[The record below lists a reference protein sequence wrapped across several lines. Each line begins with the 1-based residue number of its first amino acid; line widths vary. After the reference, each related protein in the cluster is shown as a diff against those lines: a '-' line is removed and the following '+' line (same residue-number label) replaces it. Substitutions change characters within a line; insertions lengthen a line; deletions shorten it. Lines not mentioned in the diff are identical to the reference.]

1 MHACI
6 DLGSNSFHLLIG
18 EWEQGRIRIIERLS
32 EKVQLG
38 ENVRYSGAISPEAFK
53 RGIDCLRR
61 FKVLM
66 DQYPLQ
72 HYWALGTNTFR
83 VTSNADEFLAA
94 AGEIGIHISII
105 SGVQEAV
112 LIYAGVIT
120 DLPVSDSQRL
130 VIDIGGGS
138 TEIII
143 GRHHERLFTD
153 SLAIGSVAWR
163 DRFFTDVGADVKT
176 LLEQMDKGREA
187 ARKVFSSS
195 APGLKKIGW
204 DEAYASSG
212 TMKMLTQIC
221 SEAGYGEGKLKLK
234 ALRKLQKKMAKCIA
248 GDSVLPGLKESRRDL
263 LLPGWCVLVGLM
275 ESYGVKKIVFS
286 STALREGML
295 DFMVKNEKTLQ
306 AMTSSELPDTRQL
319 DKKAMDG

>member
-38 ENVRYSGAISPEAFK
+38 ENVRSSGEISPQAFA
-53 RGIDCLRR
+53 RGIACLKR
-61 FKVLM
+61 FKSLM
-66 DQYPLQ
+66 DQYPLEN
-72 HYWALGTNTFR
+72 YWALGTNTFR
-83 VTSNADEFLAA
+83 VTRNADEFLAA
-94 AGEIGIHISII
+94 AEQIGIHISII

-120 DLPVSDSQRL
+120 GLPVSDANRL

-143 GRHHERLFTD
+143 GRHHDRPFTE

-163 DRFFTDVGADVKT
+163 DRFFSEASKDTST
-176 LLEQMDKGREA
+176 LLQQMEKGRLA
-187 ARKVFSSS
+187 ARAVFDVS

-212 TMKMLTQIC
+212 TMKMLSQI
-221 SEAGYGEGKLKLK
+221 SAGAGFAYGKLKLK
-234 ALRKLQKKMAKCIA
+234 ALYKLQEQMAHCIA
-248 GDSVLPGLKESRRDL
+248 SDGDMTGLKVSRRDL

-275 ESYGVKKIVFS
+275 ESYGVRKITFS
-286 STALREGML
+286 PTALREGML
-295 DFMVKNEKTLQ
+295 DFMVKNEKTLE
-306 AMTSSELPDTRQL
+306 AMTSSELPQTRPVQNPVS
-319 DKKAMDG
+319 DN